1 MTGDARARRAAFATE
16 LALLIEVI
24 RADGEIR
31 DEEIAA
37 LRRIAAERGVA
48 FDAAELRDRM
58 AREPRA
64 ADLPDPRGMSR
75 ARRNAIVRHMIEVA
89 LADGQL
95 HAAERDLIR
104 RASERYLLAAPET
117 PVRVA

>member
-1 MTGDARARRAAFATE
+1 MTEHARAARAAFATE

-31 DEEIAA
+31 DEEIEA
-37 LRRIAAERGVA
+37 LGRIATESGVSLGA
-48 FDAAELRDRM
+48 AAELRSLV
-58 AREPRA
+58 ATEPRA
-64 ADLPDPRGMSR
+64 AGLPDPRGMSR

-95 HAAERDLIR
+95 HATERDLIR
-104 RASERYLLAAPET
+104 RASERYLVASSEAA
-117 PVRVA
+117 